1 MLAGRRTLR
10 RRGQSAAGLAVVA
23 AAGLPQHDA
32 KPRVARRDDDPTRQR
47 DLAVGE
53 VADGAGEAGA
63 AAAVPVTHVRTIG
76 LVPDDA
82 KTKPAKSGEL
92 TLAEISELLPGTGE
106 LMASVGQ
113 CWWKCAYA
121 ARGGNWQLAAYFVRR
136 VRGLQRKLA
145 VVRPKYS
152 GDLAAFEEEHIG
164 PALAACDARD
174 ARAFDRAFAAA
185 TDKANELHVKWA
197 KPYIRWTLPDE
208 PPKDLELTARP

>member
-10 RRGQSAAGLAVVA
+10 RRGQSAPGLAVVA
-23 AAGLPQHDA
+23 TAGLSQHDSE
-32 KPRVARRDDDPTRQR
+32 PRVARCNDDPSRQR
-47 DLAVGE
+47 DLAVRE
-53 VADGAGEAGA
+53 VADRPQDAGA
-63 AAAVPVTHVRTIG
+63 AAATHVRTIA
-76 LVPDDA
+76 VMSEDA
-82 KTKPAKSGEL
+82 KSARTTRGEL
-92 TLAEISELLPGTGE
+92 TLAEIAELLPGTGE
-106 LMASVGQ
+106 LMASVGE

-152 GDLAAFEEEHIG
+152 GDLAAFEEQHIA
-164 PALAACDARD
+164 PALAACDAKD
-174 ARAFDRAFAAA
+174 QQAFDRAFAAA

-208 PPKDLELTARP
+208 PPKDLEMSSQP